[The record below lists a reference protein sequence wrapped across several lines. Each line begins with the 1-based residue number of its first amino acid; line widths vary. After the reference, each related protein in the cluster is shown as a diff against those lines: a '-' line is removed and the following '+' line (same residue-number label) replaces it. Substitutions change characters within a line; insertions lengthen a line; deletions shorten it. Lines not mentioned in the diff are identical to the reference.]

1 MPCPLSGYV
10 LFGVRVLL
18 YSPSLNSQL
27 SCLSLPEYLLYLK
40 VLYLTRS
47 GPCVVSYDVH
57 IPFLSDFLI
66 QASQAELLPY
76 CWQES
81 FTTFAKITLGFCCS

>member
-1 MPCPLSGYV
+1 MPCPLFGYV

-27 SCLSLPEYLLYLK
+27 SFLSLPEYLLYLK

-47 GPCVVSYDVH
+47 GPCFVSYDVH
-57 IPFLSDFLI
+57 IPFLSDFLT

-81 FTTFAKITLGFCCS
+81 PL